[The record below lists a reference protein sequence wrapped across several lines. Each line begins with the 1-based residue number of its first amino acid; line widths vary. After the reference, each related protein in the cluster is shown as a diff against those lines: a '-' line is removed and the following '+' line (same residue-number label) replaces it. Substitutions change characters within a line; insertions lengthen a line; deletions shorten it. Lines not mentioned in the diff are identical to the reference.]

1 MTFLKRNSGKI
12 KLIVFLVI
20 TVFLFYRCD
29 QSNKLELEQK
39 KDRAEAALQQEL
51 QIFTPFLDK
60 YKELNAQYHSRN
72 ERYQHTLDYQNAYLQ
87 TEQKYHLDFF
97 QIEDIQSKEDQ
108 FIYTLEKT
116 YTWWSNQ
123 TAFFKLSCNI
133 NPSTMNINRR
143 TKIGVIFA
151 IDKINS
157 SFHEQQYDSGNESI
171 IESYT
176 ILTGT
181 CLEIAK
187 LDIPTFEKLRYVNI
201 ELFPPPFTNNL

>member
-29 QSNKLELEQK
+29 QSNKQELEQK
-39 KDRAEAALQQEL
+39 KIRAEASLQQQL
-51 QIFTPFLDK
+51 QIFMPFLDK

-97 QIEDIQSKEDQ
+97 KIEDIHSKEDQ
-108 FIYTLEKT
+108 FIYTLEKL
-116 YTWWSNQ
+116 YAWANQ

-133 NPSTMNINRR
+133 NPSTLNIIGR
-143 TKIGVIFA
+143 TTIGVIFT
-151 IDKINS
+151 IDKTNS
-157 SFHEQQYDSGNESI
+157 SFLEQQYD
-171 IESYT
+171 
-176 ILTGT
+176 
-181 CLEIAK
+181 
-187 LDIPTFEKLRYVNI
+187 
-201 ELFPPPFTNNL
+201 